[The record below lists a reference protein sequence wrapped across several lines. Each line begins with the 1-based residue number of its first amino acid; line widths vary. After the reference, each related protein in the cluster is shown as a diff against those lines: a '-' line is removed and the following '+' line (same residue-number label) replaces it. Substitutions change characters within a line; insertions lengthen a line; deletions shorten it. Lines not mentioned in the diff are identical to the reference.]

1 MFVDVILPISL
12 IVLMVVTFGI
22 FLYTQMQTD
31 NEFDELLSAVRE
43 ELDSPKPFSL
53 AEHYERLMQVSEEIA
68 EEKAKQKYEPTV
80 LWLVLDGMRIN
91 EDGTIEWIKKP
102 SRTNRILEEV
112 QKKEKER
119 EPYEQLINE
128 YLGRQANAYVLYA
141 DDKPVEAYSTLY
153 AAKRAYDKR
162 LSETM
167 MNCSVEDRLRMQYA
181 QLQASLASQMADIQN
196 QMQSQVLINTM
207 AKRSVDAYGQSFEG
221 EPFYS
226 WAQEL

>member
-1 MFVDVILPISL
+1 MFVDVVLPISL

-22 FLYTQMQTD
+22 FLCTQMQTD

-80 LWLVLDGMRIN
+80 LWLILDGMQIN

-102 SRTNRILEEV
+102 SRINQILEEV
-112 QKKEKER
+112 KKKEKER
-119 EPYEQLINE
+119 EPYEQLIDR
-128 YLGRQANAYVLYA
+128 YMGRGYSPYTVPSSALYA
-141 DDKPVEAYSTLY
+141 DDKLVFMAGAE
-153 AAKRAYDKR
+153 
-162 LSETM
+162 
-167 MNCSVEDRLRMQYA
+167 NCSVEDRLRMQYT

-196 QMQSQVLINTM
+196 QMQTNFLITNLNGHVYDPRPAGAEM
-207 AKRSVDAYGQSFEG
+207 RRWGDGLG
-221 EPFYS
+221 
-226 WAQEL
+226 L